1 METNELRVFFEAF
14 VREQPVDAVLSG
26 IIGEADL
33 LKVRV
38 RPVLS
43 GNRVLFQAE
52 EFRGKQAFHKN
63 MEPDEAVIY
72 LSELTGTVFRQVQA
86 ETEGWTGQ
94 ILCSKKGKVS
104 V

>member
-1 METNELRVFFEAF
+1 METNEIRVFFEAF

-43 GNRVLFQAE
+43 GNRVGVP
-52 EFRGKQAFHKN
+52 R
-63 MEPDEAVIY
+63 
-72 LSELTGTVFRQVQA
+72 
-86 ETEGWTGQ
+86 
-94 ILCSKKGKVS
+94 
-104 V
+104 